1 MADKKIIS
9 YEHRHSAHCESGV
22 VSGLLRISGIDY
34 SEPMVFG
41 LASGIC
47 FTYLPFIKLN
57 SMPLISYRMHPHAI
71 IGGIQ
76 RRLGVHFVTRTYKD
90 PAIAMTDLK
99 RHIDSGRIVGLQTS
113 AYWLPY
119 FPTEMR
125 FQFNMH
131 NIIAY
136 GYDGDTFLISD
147 PVSEFPVT
155 ISSQDL
161 QNARFARGTLAPKG
175 YCYYPDKFPE
185 HIDLKRLIIKSLRL
199 SVHIMKH
206 SPIPLFGIKA
216 ITLMSNALK
225 QASRNKSE
233 RYLKNF
239 LAHIIRMQEEI
250 GTGGGGFR
258 FMYAAFL
265 QEAATELK
273 INELND
279 ISRMLT
285 KSGDQ
290 WRIFASLCGRAV
302 KQTEGMIE
310 LAPILEELRKCYE
323 SEDSAFTQ
331 LWSIV
336 KSLK

>member
-1 MADKKIIS
+1 
-9 YEHRHSAHCESGV
+9 
-22 VSGLLRISGIDY
+22 
-34 SEPMVFG
+34 
-41 LASGIC
+41 
-47 FTYLPFIKLN
+47 
-57 SMPLISYRMHPHAI
+57 
-71 IGGIQ
+71 
-76 RRLGVHFVTRTYKD
+76 
-90 PAIAMTDLK
+90 
-99 RHIDSGRIVGLQTS
+99 
-113 AYWLPY
+113 
-119 FPTEMR
+119 
-125 FQFNMH
+125 
-131 NIIAY
+131 
-136 GYDGDTFLISD
+136 
-147 PVSEFPVT
+147 
-155 ISSQDL
+155 
-161 QNARFARGTLAPKG
+161 
-175 YCYYPDKFPE
+175 
-185 HIDLKRLIIKSLRL
+185 
-199 SVHIMKH
+199 MKH

-302 KQTEGMIE
+302 KQTEGVVE